1 MAGDDPKKGGTYI
14 YTARGDGELGSEDL
28 GARRAR
34 KEKAAAKAAAAP
46 PEPAPAPIPV
56 PGSLPGIEDLDAS
69 PPLDE
74 PYVAAP
80 GQLTMPATP
89 RAKRGPV
96 DERIVE
102 VEKLVERG
110 AWPEVDRLLVPE
122 GAEPWTLPP
131 VLRLLW
137 AVSAKETGRS
147 PKGAAPDSVAILA
160 AAELLGVEPKS
171 PLALVVAK
179 RIVRKRSIAERPAPK
194 PWVSAL
200 MVVLS
205 IAIGGLVGWF
215 LSLRG
220 IL

>member
-14 YTARGDGELGSEDL
+14 YTSRGDGELGSEDL
-28 GARRAR
+28 GGRRAR
-34 KEKAAAKAAAAP
+34 KEKGAAKPAAAP
-46 PEPAPAPIPV
+46 EPAAPAPVPV
-56 PGSLPGIEDLDAS
+56 PGSLPGIDDL
-69 PPLDE
+69 E
-74 PYVAAP
+74 PSSAPEPAMVAAP
-80 GQLTMPATP
+80 GQMTIPATP
-89 RAKRGPV
+89 RSKRGPV
-96 DERIVE
+96 DERLAE

-110 AWPEVDRLLVPE
+110 AWPEVDQLLVPE

-137 AVSAKETGRS
+137 AVAAKETGHS

-194 PWVSAL
+194 PWISAL
-200 MVVLS
+200 MVLLS